1 MHKLPMRILATL
13 TLLMPL
19 SAQDGAPS
27 LGGVWKGEIATPE
40 RSLEIVLHFVADGQG
55 GWRGSV
61 DTPAQLSFGLL
72 WDTVEWD
79 GQRLIVQSKVA
90 GASLKADL
98 AESGSELTGSWTQRG
113 TETPVRCERQPPL
126 PALPAELAKQLID
139 SWEGVLAVGAV
150 ELGLVLVVEQG
161 SGAFLTGHMVSP
173 DQSPAK
179 YPIGRVDY
187 AGERSVLIHVGSI
200 GTTFAVSPS
209 VDGSTLE
216 GEFRQGGQVF
226 EIALESVAEPTKR
239 PRPQE
244 PKGPFPYEIEEVEY
258 ENPTGGVTLAG
269 TLTLPKGEGPFPA
282 AILITGSGGQD
293 RNEEIFEHKPFW
305 VIADHLTRAGIAV
318 LRVDDRGI
326 GGSSRGEASVAATSF
341 DFAGDVGA
349 GMDFLQRHARIA
361 PDKIGLIGHSEGGII
376 APIVATQR
384 DDVAFAVLLA
394 GTGVR
399 GDYLLVMQN
408 EAIMRASGIDE
419 GTTSAA
425 LESQKNLF
433 AIVSDATLSSQ
444 EMEQALTQAIQ
455 KDEEFMA
462 ASAEEQEQGL
472 KVALAQLANPWMVA
486 FIRHDPAT
494 VLRKVNCPVLAL
506 NGELDLQVPSKANL
520 DAIAKALKVA
530 ENADYTTRAFPG
542 LNHLFQHC
550 ETGLITEYGEI
561 EETFSVEVLEVMS
574 AWIRLRVLPE

>member
-1 MHKLPMRILATL
+1 MRVLATL

-19 SAQDGAPS
+19 SAQDGAAG
-27 LGGVWKGEIATPE
+27 LAGVWKGEIATSE
-40 RSLEIVLHFVADGQG
+40 RALEIVLHFVADGQG

-61 DTPAQLSFGLL
+61 DTPAQLSFGLP

-113 TETPVRCERQPPL
+113 TETPVRCELQPPL
-126 PALPAELAKQLID
+126 PALPTELAKQLIG

-173 DQSPAK
+173 DQSPAR

-187 AGERSVLIHVGSI
+187 AGEGSVLIHVGSI

-239 PRPQE
+239 LRPQE

-293 RNEEIFEHKPFW
+293 RNEEIFGHKPFW
-305 VIADHLTRAGIAV
+305 VIADHLTRSGIAV
-318 LRVDDRGI
+318 LRVDDRGV
-326 GGSSRGEASVAATSF
+326 GGSSRGEASGGATSF

-384 DDVAFAVLLA
+384 DDVAFAILLA

-399 GDYLLVMQN
+399 GDNLLVMQN

-419 GTTSAA
+419 DTTSAA
-425 LESQKNLF
+425 LESQKHLL
-433 AIVSDATLSSQ
+433 AIVSDTTLSPQ
-444 EMEQALTQAIQ
+444 ELKQALTQAIQ
-455 KDEEFMA
+455 EQEEFMA

-472 KVALAQLANPWMVA
+472 NTALAQLTNPWIVA
-486 FIRHDPAT
+486 FIRHDPAA
-494 VLRKVNCPVLAL
+494 VLHKVTCPVLAL
-506 NGELDLQVPSKANL
+506 NGELDLQVPFKANL
-520 DAIAKALKVA
+520 DSIAEALKKGK
-530 ENADYTTRAFPG
+530 NADFATRAFPG

-550 ETGLITEYGEI
+550 ETGLIAEYGEI

-574 AWIRLRVLPE
+574 AWIAHRYLDQ

>member
-1 MHKLPMRILATL
+1 M
-13 TLLMPL
+13 
-19 SAQDGAPS
+19 
-27 LGGVWKGEIATPE
+27 
-40 RSLEIVLHFVADGQG
+40 
-55 GWRGSV
+55 
-61 DTPAQLSFGLL
+61 
-72 WDTVEWD
+72 
-79 GQRLIVQSKVA
+79 
-90 GASLKADL
+90 
-98 AESGSELTGSWTQRG
+98 
-113 TETPVRCERQPPL
+113 
-126 PALPAELAKQLID
+126 
-139 SWEGVLAVGAV
+139 
-150 ELGLVLVVEQG
+150 
-161 SGAFLTGHMVSP
+161 
-173 DQSPAK
+173 
-179 YPIGRVDY
+179 
-187 AGERSVLIHVGSI
+187 
-200 GTTFAVSPS
+200 
-209 VDGSTLE
+209 
-216 GEFRQGGQVF
+216 
-226 EIALESVAEPTKR
+226 
-239 PRPQE
+239 
-244 PKGPFPYEIEEVEY
+244 
-258 ENPTGGVTLAG
+258 AG

-494 VLRKVNCPVLAL
+494 VLRKVSCPVLAL